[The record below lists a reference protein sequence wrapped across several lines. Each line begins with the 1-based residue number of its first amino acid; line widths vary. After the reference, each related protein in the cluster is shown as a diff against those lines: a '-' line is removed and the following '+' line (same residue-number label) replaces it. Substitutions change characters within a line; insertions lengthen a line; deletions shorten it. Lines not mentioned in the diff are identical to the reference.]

1 MGRYMER
8 AENLARILDVNESF
22 ARDSREEENW
32 RPILRLHAEEKS
44 YFEGHERA
52 TASEVVHFY
61 TLDRHSPNSI
71 RMSLDHTRDNARSMR
86 HLLSTEV
93 WRQLNVFHEW
103 FCGLTRRDIRLGN
116 ISAVC
121 LQVKE
126 GCQLHAGIFDGTM
139 IRDQVWY
146 FYGLGKALER
156 ANQTSRLIDI
166 KSQLLDSPGSS
177 EAAVDVAQW
186 NALLR
191 SAAGYHAFRRIHP
204 TGMTPHQVVD
214 FFLTDRSFPRSISF
228 CLHEVDRLLWGLQ
241 RHGGLNRV
249 RDIRQAINP
258 VLEQVMLPETRGSVE
273 PRLNAHLDR
282 LQISLD
288 DLAGRVSSAFFH

>member
-8 AENLARILDVNESF
+8 AENLARIIDVNESF

-32 RPILRLHAEEKS
+32 LPILRLHAEEEA
-44 YFEGHERA
+44 FLAERKTA
-52 TASEVVHFY
+52 TAGEVVHFY
-61 TLDRHSPNSI
+61 TLDRTSPNAI
-71 RMSLDHTRDNARSMR
+71 RSCLDRSRDNARSMR

-103 FCGLTRRDIRLGN
+103 FCSLTRRDIRLGN
-116 ISAVC
+116 LSAIC
-121 LQVKE
+121 LRVKE
-126 GCQLHAGIFDGTM
+126 GCQLHTGIFDGTM

-166 KSQLLDSPGSS
+166 KSHLLDPPGDS

-204 TGMTPHQVVD
+204 SGMTPRQVVD
-214 FFLTDRSFPRSISF
+214 FFLTDRSFPRSIAFS
-228 CLHEVDRLLWGLQ
+228 LHEVDTLLWGLQ
-241 RHGGLNRV
+241 RNGGLGRV

-258 VLEQVMLPETRGSVE
+258 VLEQVSLPATRGGIE
-273 PRLNAHLDR
+273 HRLNAHIDR

-288 DLAGRVSSAFFH
+288 DLAERIATTFFR